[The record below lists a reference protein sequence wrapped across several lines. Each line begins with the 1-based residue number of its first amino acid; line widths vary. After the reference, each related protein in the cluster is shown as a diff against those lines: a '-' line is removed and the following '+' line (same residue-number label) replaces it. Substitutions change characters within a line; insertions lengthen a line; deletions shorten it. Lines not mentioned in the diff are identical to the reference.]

1 VPVAAAVDGYGA
13 GDDDERSPVA
23 THDQSIEVYGSLR
36 AVYSQWTQ
44 FETYRFFMDGV
55 RSVTRTGDDVTRWV
69 IDRDGQKREFDATV
83 SEDEANHR
91 VTWAA
96 ASGST
101 FAGVATVYPID
112 ERTTRVRLQT
122 DIEGEAAEPGGAIRP
137 GEGRQAEGD
146 LDRFKRYVE
155 ASGDE
160 TGAWQGFVGGQP
172 T

>member
-1 VPVAAAVDGYGA
+1 M
-13 GDDDERSPVA
+13 A

-36 AVYSQWTQ
+36 AVYRQWTQ

-55 RSVTRTGDDVTRWV
+55 RSVTRSGDGMTHWIVE
-69 IDRDGQKREFDATV
+69 RDGQECEFDAAI
-83 SEDEANHR
+83 SEDETNHR

-96 ASGST
+96 TSSPT
-101 FAGVATVYPID
+101 FAGLATVYPID
-112 ERTTRVRLQT
+112 ARTTRVRLQT
-122 DIEGEAAEPGGAIRP
+122 DIEGEAADPGGATRP
-137 GEGRQAEGD
+137 GEGGQAERD

-160 TGAWQGFVGGQP
+160 TGAWQGFVGDQP

>member
-1 VPVAAAVDGYGA
+1 M
-13 GDDDERSPVA
+13 A

-36 AVYSQWTQ
+36 AVYNQWTQ

-55 RSVTRTGDDVTRWV
+55 RSVTRTGEGLTHWVVVDDGR
-69 IDRDGQKREFDATV
+69 QREFEVAI
-83 SEDEANHR
+83 SEDQADHR
-91 VTWAA
+91 VTWTAT
-96 ASGST
+96 SGPR

-122 DIEGEAAEPGGAIRP
+122 EIEGEGAEPGATNRP

>member
-1 VPVAAAVDGYGA
+1 M
-13 GDDDERSPVA
+13 A

-36 AVYSQWTQ
+36 AVYKQWTQ
-44 FETYRFFMDGV
+44 FETYRYFMDGV
-55 RSVTRTGDDVTRWV
+55 RSVARTGEGMTHWVVDD
-69 IDRDGQKREFDATV
+69 DDGRKREFDAAV

-91 VTWAA
+91 VTWSAT
-96 ASGST
+96 SGST

-112 ERTTRVRLQT
+112 ERTSRVRLET
-122 DIEGEAAEPGGAIRP
+122 DDGAGVAPAAATLP

-146 LDRFKRYVE
+146 LDRFKRYFE

>member
-1 VPVAAAVDGYGA
+1 M
-13 GDDDERSPVA
+13 A

-44 FETYRFFMDGV
+44 FETYRSFMDGV
-55 RSVTRTGDDVTRWV
+55 RSVTRTGDGVTHWV
-69 IDRDGQKREFDATV
+69 LDLDGQKREFDAIV

-91 VTWAA
+91 VTWA
-96 ASGST
+96 STNGPT
-101 FAGVATVYPID
+101 FAGVATVYAGD

-122 DIEGEAAEPGGAIRP
+122 DIEGEAAEPGGATRP
-137 GEGRQAEGD
+137 GEGRHAEGD

-160 TGAWQGFVGGQP
+160 TGAWQGFVGGP
-172 T
+172 PA

>member
-1 VPVAAAVDGYGA
+1 M
-13 GDDDERSPVA
+13 A

-44 FETYRFFMDGV
+44 FETYRFFMHGV
-55 RSVTRTGDDVTRWV
+55 RSVARTGEGTTHWVVDD
-69 IDRDGQKREFDATV
+69 DGRKREFDAAI

-91 VTWAA
+91 VTWTAA
-96 ASGST
+96 DGPT
-101 FAGVATVYPID
+101 FVGVATMYPID

-122 DIEGEAAEPGGAIRP
+122 EIEGEPADPSGATRP
-137 GEGRQAEGD
+137 GEGRSAEGD

-160 TGAWQGFVGGQP
+160 TGAWQGFVGGQS